1 MIKKILLL
9 IITVCAANI
18 ACHSQKKNESTPH
31 ASENRVIKQQIQP
44 EGFDNNSFGVFFYNQ
59 RDIYAIRGNN
69 LFKGDFITDLKINPS
84 YTSLA
89 TLEHNKK
96 GAKRVAIYDINPNH
110 RLSDSPLKVIK
121 SKEAQTTAMAYSAD
135 AKQLAVGA
143 SNKQITIYN
152 PINNKEVKTFN
163 SQIVPGKMAYS
174 DNNYFLAIAEGKS
187 LEIWNLE
194 RETIRK
200 TLQLDSDI
208 KDFTFSNSSSNLLV
222 MTKDAKLYV
231 YDTKTFEVISTIEN
245 LEQALACYPNE
256 SGKYVAV
263 LNSDKRIS
271 VINILDPTERHI
283 IENPT
288 GGITGIRI
296 VHHNLSDNSY
306 IIYNTY
312 NSITYQHLKGLTP
325 YYNKMMTTMLN
336 EKLNQWMKQLP
347 GESMEDYQLRV
358 NEASRMEQARLIER
372 EIATQMATGLLEEA
386 EVEIGDYNMSTN
398 SVALKFNNMPG
409 IFLPVPTNEL
419 NDFTD
424 GSKLEF
430 RHAKY
435 ALNPDDKFEL
445 VYAEVYNPVNG
456 KTYIFDN
463 LNRQSLGKMSE
474 DDNFVPLEII
484 QKSNME
490 ETALV
495 GIKEDVISL
504 AQQNNVISD
513 KTHISVKTEAVNAVN
528 ADGEKIVN
536 YNVDFTYEVEE
547 EFSARDDF
555 KSGHYHTEESAAA
568 MLMLNIMTKAFEN
581 DFAKYIVKGKRVKIK
596 IKGTADASP
605 IARAL
610 RYDGRYGEF
619 EGEPVYKNNELNNI
633 TLNQKEGIADN
644 EQLAFARAIG
654 VQNYIEKEI
663 SAFGDMTRD
672 YEYHIEVAK
681 ESGSQFRRISV
692 QYTFIDAF

>member
-121 SKEAQTTAMAYSAD
+121 LKEAQTTAMAYSAD

-143 SNKQITIYN
+143 
-152 PINNKEVKTFN
+152 N

-208 KDFTFSNSSSNLLV
+208 KDFIFSNSSSNLLV

-283 IENPT
+283 IENPI

-605 IARAL
+605 
-610 RYDGRYGEF
+610 
-619 EGEPVYKNNELNNI
+619 VYKNNELNNI